1 MLEFV
6 SKLVRFSEAKIAK
19 MLRVLTNK
27 THCTIWDNN
36 LFRFNDSAAFQK
48 KKKKKKKVR
57 KGYHEICEVL
67 QKYILNVSF
76 MFPLTTCFV

>member
-6 SKLVRFSEAKIAK
+6 SKLVRFSEATIAK
-19 MLRVLTNK
+19 MLRVLTNQ

-36 LFRFNDSAAFQK
+36 LFHPNDLVAFQK
-48 KKKKKKKVR
+48 KFR
-57 KGYHEICEVL
+57 KGYHEICKIL